1 MARNT
6 ELIRQWQIL
15 REIDASRNGVS
26 IAKLAADREVH
37 QRTIRRDLEALQK
50 AGFPLYDVKI
60 NGSSLWRL
68 QPNALRGLADTT
80 WSVTELCALY
90 FSRTMMDALAG
101 APFEAELSM
110 AFAKLDRAMP
120 ARMRR
125 FLDRIPGVVYA
136 KPAGRKKKDDRR
148 TRDILARAIDASLE
162 QRRAT
167 MRYHSVSSRRAK
179 TYVIE
184 PHRLAYAQGGI
195 YLIAFVPEYGQLR
208 TFAVERIETFAVS
221 DEHFEPRPL
230 PRHSFEHSLGAHTGP
245 PVAVAIEFDPRVA
258 DYVKGREWHK
268 TQAFEDRPD
277 GGVRMTMNVS
287 DDRPLRSWILS
298 FGPLARVL
306 APSQL
311 AQEIFEEIQEARERY
326 MPRLVFDAPR
336 LELPSAEAETQRR
349 LPIRA
354 RLWRVKH

>member
-15 REIDASRNGVS
+15 REIDGSRNGVS
-26 IAKLAADREVH
+26 IAKLASDREVH

-50 AGFPLYDVKI
+50 AGFPLYDVKV
-60 NGSSLWRL
+60 NGSSLWKM
-68 QPNALRGLADTT
+68 QPNALKGLENTT

-101 APFEAELSM
+101 APFEADLSM
-110 AFAKLDRAMP
+110 AFAKLDKALP
-120 ARMRR
+120 AKLRR
-125 FLDRIPGVVYA
+125 FLDRMPSVLYA

-167 MRYHSVSSRRAK
+167 MRYNSASSRRVK
-179 TYVIE
+179 EYVVE
-184 PHRLAYAQGGI
+184 PHRLAYAHGGI

-208 TFAVERIETFAVS
+208 TFALERIVTFAVS
-221 DEHFEPRPL
+221 DERFEPRPL
-230 PRHSFEHSLGAHTGP
+230 PQHSFEHSLGVHSGP
-245 PVAVAIEFDPRVA
+245 SVDIAIEFDLRVA
-258 DYVKGREWHK
+258 DYVKSREWHP
-268 TQAFEDRPD
+268 TQAYEDLAD
-277 GGVRMTMNVS
+277 GGVRMTMKVS
-287 DDRPLRSWILS
+287 DDRTLRSWILS

-326 MPRLVFDAPR
+326 MPRLVFETPR
-336 LELPSAEAETQRR
+336 MNRGEEAGGQRR
-349 LPIRA
+349 LPIRT
-354 RLWRVKH
+354 RVWRVKH

>member
-50 AGFPLYDVKI
+50 AGFPLYDVRV
-60 NGSSLWRL
+60 NGSSLWKM
-68 QPNALRGLADTT
+68 QPNALKGLADTT
-80 WSVTELCALY
+80 WSVTELSALY
-90 FSRTMMDALAG
+90 FSRTMLDALAG

-110 AFAKLDRAMP
+110 AFAKLDKALS

-125 FLDRIPGVVYA
+125 FLDRIPGVLYA

-167 MRYHSVSSRRAK
+167 MRYNSASSRRAK
-179 TYVIE
+179 EYVVE
-184 PHRLAYAQGGI
+184 PHRLAYAHGGI

-208 TFAVERIETFAVS
+208 TFALERIETFAVT
-221 DEHFEPRPL
+221 DERFEPRPL
-230 PRHSFEHSLGAHTGP
+230 PQHSFEHSLGVHNGP
-245 PVAVAIEFDPRVA
+245 PVDVAIEFDPRVA
-258 DYVKGREWHK
+258 EYVQGREWHK
-268 TQAFEDRPD
+268 TQSFEDLAD
-277 GGVRMTMNVS
+277 GAVRMTMQVS
-287 DDRPLRSWILS
+287 DDRSLRAWILS
-298 FGPLARVL
+298 FGPLARVT
-306 APSQL
+306 APSHL

-326 MPRLVFDAPR
+326 MPRLVFETPR
-336 LELPSAEAETQRR
+336 MELPGGEPPGQRR
-349 LPIRA
+349 LPMRA
-354 RLWRVKH
+354 RMWRVKH

>member
-15 REIDASRNGVS
+15 REIDGSRTGVS

-50 AGFPLYDVKI
+50 AGFPLYDVKV
-60 NGSSLWRL
+60 NGSSLWKM
-68 QPNALRGLADTT
+68 QPNALKGLENTT

-101 APFEAELSM
+101 APFESDLSM
-110 AFAKLDRAMP
+110 AFAKLDKALP
-120 ARMRR
+120 AKMRR
-125 FLDRIPGVVYA
+125 FLDRIPGVLYA

-148 TRDILARAIDASLE
+148 TRDILTRVVDASLE
-162 QRRAT
+162 RRCAT
-167 MRYHSVSSRRAK
+167 MRYTSASSDRTKA
-179 TYVIE
+179 YVVE
-184 PHRLAYAQGGI
+184 PHRLAYAHGGI

-208 TFAVERIETFAVS
+208 TFAIERIETFAVS

-230 PRHSFEHSLGAHTGP
+230 PRHSFEHSLGVHSGT
-245 PVAVAIEFDPRVA
+245 PVDVAIEFDARVA
-258 DYVKGREWHK
+258 DYVKGREWHGS
-268 TQAFEDRPD
+268 QQVEDLAE
-277 GGVRMTMNVS
+277 GGVRLSLKVC
-287 DDRPLRSWILS
+287 DDRTLRAWILS

-336 LELPSAEAETQRR
+336 MDFSAEAPPAQRR
-349 LPIRA
+349 LPVRA
-354 RLWRVKH
+354 RVWRVKH

>member
-15 REIDASRNGVS
+15 REIDGSRTGVS
-26 IAKLAADREVH
+26 IAKLAAEREVH

-50 AGFPLYDVKI
+50 AGFPLYDVKV
-60 NGSSLWRL
+60 NGSSLWKM
-68 QPNALRGLADTT
+68 QPNALKGLENTT

-110 AFAKLDRAMP
+110 AFAKLDKALP
-120 ARMRR
+120 AKMRR
-125 FLDRIPGVVYA
+125 FLDRMPAVLYA
-136 KPAGRKKKDDRR
+136 KPAGRKKKDERR

-167 MRYHSVSSRRAK
+167 MRYNSASSRRAK
-179 TYVIE
+179 EYVIE
-184 PHRLAYAQGGI
+184 PHRLAYAHGGI

-208 TFAVERIETFAVS
+208 TFALERIETFGVS
-221 DEHFEPRPL
+221 EERFEPRPL
-230 PRHSFEHSLGAHTGP
+230 PDHSFEHSLGVHSGT
-245 PVAVAIEFDPRVA
+245 PVDVTIEFDPRVA
-258 DYVKGREWHK
+258 DYVRGREWHK
-268 TQAFEDRPD
+268 TQAFDDLAD
-277 GGVRMTMNVS
+277 GGVRMTMRVT
-287 DDRPLRSWILS
+287 DDRTLRSWILS

-306 APSQL
+306 APSEL

-326 MPRLVFDAPR
+326 MPRLVFETPRMESPSGDA
-336 LELPSAEAETQRR
+336 AAQRR
-349 LPIRA
+349 LPMRA
-354 RLWRVKH
+354 RVWRVKH